1 MFFSTLRLPLR
12 SLFTKLTKCCTV
24 HQSAALHS
32 PMEVSS
38 IVKALGGIVPT
49 KHAEDWDNVGLLLEP
64 QTTDLIHRVFIT
76 NDLTEPVL
84 EEALS
89 LGRVGMIISYHPPIF
104 QSFKR
109 LTQASAKERILLRC
123 TQAGCAIY
131 SPHTSLDNIEGGINE
146 WLLSGVGEGS
156 VTSIGARRMSSG
168 AGNIVRYQCVGEG
181 AQELEEI
188 CKSYPRVELRK
199 EG

>member
-12 SLFTKLTKCCTV
+12 SLLTRFTKCCTV
-24 HQSAALHS
+24 HKSTALHS
-32 PMEVSS
+32 PMDLAS
-38 IVKALGGIVPT
+38 IVQALENIAPT
-49 KHAEDWDNVGLLLEP
+49 RHAEDWDNVGLLLEP
-64 QTTDLIHRVFIT
+64 QTADLIHRVFIT

-89 LGRVGMIISYHPPIF
+89 LGKVGMIISYHPPIF

-123 TQAGCAIY
+123 AQAGCAVY

-146 WLLSGVGEGS
+146 WLLSGVGGGS
-156 VTSIGARRMSSG
+156 VTSIGARRMPSG
-168 AGNIVRYQCVGEG
+168 VGNIVRYQCVGKS

-188 CKSYPRVELRK
+188 CKSYPRVVRK